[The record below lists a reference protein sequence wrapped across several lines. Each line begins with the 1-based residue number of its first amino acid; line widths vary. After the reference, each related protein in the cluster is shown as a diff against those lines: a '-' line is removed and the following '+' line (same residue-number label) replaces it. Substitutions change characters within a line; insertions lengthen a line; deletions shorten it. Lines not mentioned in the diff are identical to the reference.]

1 MSKRYKDPVPF
12 WIKELGSLDRET
24 LDALEEECRK
34 RGDIHKLALLET
46 ERLRRRDVLLKRRKE
61 EGRRRL
67 AVAGVRSGVF
77 DHERLEM
84 EARIRLRQAKLKAAA
99 RKKAEALAG
108 QMRVERLQVQTPR
121 SRRRTGA
128 AVWWFGMFG
137 GLAML
142 VTALSTFAYQEARA
156 RQKRWRKQKASLEK
170 RRAELSRL
178 RKSQKELTRL
188 AAARLARFSEQTR
201 AGLSNERITGGVGRV
216 AAQPEKSKST
226 VRKRKHRT
234 KKTHHKR
241 RTTTTRSPTGLGC
254 SPDDPLC
261 GT

>member
-1 MSKRYKDPVPF
+1 MSKRYNDPVPF

-46 ERLRRRDVLLKRRKE
+46 ERLRRRDAVLKRRHE

-67 AVAGVRSGVF
+67 AVVGIRSGVF

-99 RKKAEALAG
+99 RKKAASLTG
-108 QMRVERLQVQTPR
+108 QMRVEPLQVQPPTA
-121 SRRRTGA
+121 RRRTGA

-137 GLAML
+137 GLALL
-142 VTALSTFAYQEARA
+142 VTALSTFAYQDARA
-156 RQKRWRKQKASLEK
+156 REKRWRKQNASFES

-178 RKSQKELTRL
+178 RKKQKELTRL
-188 AAARLARFSEQTR
+188 TAARLARLTEQSR
-201 AGLSNERITGGVGRV
+201 AVLSKKRITGGVGRV
-216 AAQPEKSKST
+216 AAQPKKSKNT
-226 VRKRKHRT
+226 ARKRKHRT
-234 KKTHHKR
+234 KKTHHNR
-241 RTTTTRSPTGLGC
+241 RTTTTRAPTGLGC